1 MTLANT
7 HHLRWALSV
16 CHSSFLAQ
24 LKAIGWLHEREASD
38 FLSDYAFLCLWWKHI
53 NSISQLF
60 DCSKSVST
68 SWRSTFALSRYVIC
82 RRRMSGGSLIAE
94 KVSYD
99 DKQESRTSEGKLTL
113 VAIQKENRKEVSR
126 KEVKEKER
134 EQEAFC
140 FSPLSQRCSET
151 IWFHS
156 SDELLIKQTQT
167 FFSFPHVLEK
177 VLLLFPLPLGGKLT
191 LTSILSMMLKLPSV
205 SVLTL
210 ECQTHYSLSWSF
222 MELIKR
228 PA

>member
-1 MTLANT
+1 MNARPVILSLNMPFYAYDGNTLTPLANYLT
-7 HHLRWALSV
+7 VQSPFPHPDKR
-16 CHSSFLAQ
+16 
-24 LKAIGWLHEREASD
+24 
-38 FLSDYAFLCLWWKHI
+38 LCFVSLCDLQMPNVWGIANCWESQLWWQTREQNI
-53 NSISQLF
+53 
-60 DCSKSVST
+60 
-68 SWRSTFALSRYVIC
+68 WRKADTCGNTERKQ
-82 RRRMSGGSLIAE
+82 
-94 KVSYD
+94 KVSEW
-99 DKQESRTSEGKLTL
+99 KGSQR
-113 VAIQKENRKEVSR
+113 
-126 KEVKEKER
+126 R